1 MSPLGPRIVIIAA
14 EPSGDVLGARLMAAL
29 QQATDG
35 AVRIEGIGG
44 EQMTRQGLVSR
55 VPMAELSHMGFFEL
69 LPHLPRL
76 MRRIRETATW
86 LAADKPD
93 LLVTIDAPAF
103 NLRIA
108 RRLKGAGFPLLH
120 YVAPTVWAWKPWR
133 AKKFAG
139 IFDHLLALLPF
150 EPSYFTREGM
160 ACTYVGHPA
169 LETMGGVADGA
180 GFRRRHGIPAEAK
193 VICLLPGSR
202 AFELGMLLRDFSS
215 AMRKLAERYPALRVV
230 LPTVQPVAHLAQAG
244 AKECGVPVTLITD
257 PAEKRDAFAACDA
270 ALAASGTVAVELA
283 VVGTPAVIAYRANP
297 ISGAI
302 VRRLVKVRFASLI
315 NLVLDREATPEL
327 LQENCRTDKMVGAL
341 ESLLSDPAARAAQKK
356 AYGEALAK
364 LAVEGRPSERAAAV
378 ALSMIAK
385 QKLPSPS
392 RR

>member
-1 MSPLGPRIVIIAA
+1 MSSLEPRIVIIAA

-29 QQATDG
+29 QQATGG

-44 EQMTRQGLVSR
+44 EQMARQGLASR
-55 VPMAELSHMGFFEL
+55 VPMTELSLMGFAEL

-76 MRRIRETATW
+76 MRRIRETAEW
-86 LAADKPD
+86 LSADKPD
-93 LLVTIDAPAF
+93 LLVTIDAPGF

-133 AKKFAG
+133 AKKFAA

-150 EPSYFTREGM
+150 EPPYFTREGL

-169 LETMGGVADGA
+169 LETMGGVPDGA
-180 GFRRRHGIPAEAK
+180 GFRQRHGIPAEAK

-202 AFELGMLLRDFSS
+202 RFELGMLLPRF
-215 AMRKLAERYPALRVV
+215 AAAIRALGQRHPGLHVV
-230 LPTVQPVAHLAQAG
+230 LPTVQPVASLAQAG
-244 AKECGVPVTLITD
+244 ARDCGVPVTLVTD
-257 PAEKRDAFAACDA
+257 PGEKRDAFGACDA

-283 VVGTPAVIAYRANP
+283 VAGTPAVIAYRANS
-297 ISGAI
+297 ISAAI
-302 VRRLVKVRFASLI
+302 VRRLVKIRFASLI

-327 LQENCRTDKMVGAL
+327 LQENCRVDKMVAAL
-341 ESLLSDPAARAAQKK
+341 DQLLSDPQAGRAQKA
-356 AYGEALAK
+356 AYAEALAQ
-364 LAVEGRPSERAAAV
+364 LSVEGRPSDRAAAV

-385 QKLPSPS
+385 PKILKP
-392 RR
+392 